1 MDAFREF
8 KAAYER
14 AVVIEEE
21 EGEQR
26 WATVEGNEKDKDGDG
41 DGDESREGEIGAGGE
56 GEIRR
61 RIGARVREMER
72 AVEVLMEKG
81 KED

>member
-41 DGDESREGEIGAGGE
+41 DGDESREGEIGAGVKERLE
-56 GEIRR
+56 G
-61 RIGARVREMER
+61 G
-72 AVEVLMEKG
+72 LG
-81 KED
+81 PG

>member
-21 EGEQR
+21 EEGEQR
-26 WATVEGNEKDKDGDG
+26 WATVEGNEKDGG
-41 DGDESREGEIGAGGE
+41 ADESREGEIGAGGE

-61 RIGARVREMER
+61 RIGARVREMDR
-72 AVEVLMEKG
+72 AVEALMEKG